1 MTKLTNRVSTIP
13 SAVNVMLK
21 GERLLV
27 QGPLGKNE
35 LFINPMVEIVYKDN
49 NISTKSNNLALAG
62 TFNSLIYNM
71 IEGVNHGYKEVLEV
85 KGVGYKVTQ
94 KDSKLEFALGKSH
107 LDYVV
112 IPSDLKVELEGNKI
126 IITGLDKQK
135 VHRFAYND
143 IKILRRPS
151 VYKKNKGIY
160 YLEEEKSI
168 KLRPGKS
175 LRK

>member
-1 MTKLTNRVSTIP
+1 
-13 SAVNVMLK
+13 
-21 GERLLV
+21 
-27 QGPLGKNE
+27 
-35 LFINPMVEIVYKDN
+35 
-49 NISTKSNNLALAG
+49 
-62 TFNSLIYNM
+62 M

-135 VHRFAYND
+135 VHRFAHND